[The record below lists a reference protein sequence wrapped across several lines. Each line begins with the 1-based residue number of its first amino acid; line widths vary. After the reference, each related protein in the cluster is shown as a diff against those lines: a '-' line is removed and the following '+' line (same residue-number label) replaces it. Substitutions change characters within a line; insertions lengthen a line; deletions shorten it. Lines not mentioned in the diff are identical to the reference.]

1 MCKYHH
7 IAIIVDMRIFC
18 SAFVA
23 SVSESGHGLLVIP
36 LCFSPNGTHGMMT
49 PNELILVGVEATSI
63 ESAILLKMFSMV
75 HNPHSVCT
83 LSGTSGL
90 LNFPPQ
96 IVIICCTLPLRSY
109 PAVKQRVYWSEL
121 DMKLEAGLVGTVL
134 CWISP
139 WEMLPT
145 QVSFMWSSNTSMSG
159 CHQIEIRRSMVG
171 RDNKRGG
178 SRWDIQ

>member
-63 ESAILLKMFSMV
+63 ESAIL
-75 HNPHSVCT
+75 
-83 LSGTSGL
+83 
-90 LNFPPQ
+90 
-96 IVIICCTLPLRSY
+96 IICCTLPLRSY